1 MLAHVA
7 QGENAMTTVITD
19 MSQLAS
25 KTDLLLLEQ
34 RMTIKLGGVIVV
46 ATGVILAAIR
56 LLH

>member
-1 MLAHVA
+1 
-7 QGENAMTTVITD
+7 MTTVITD